1 MISKIHAEIK
11 SAHLELKKNHTQ
23 AINQLSKDAMA
34 YAEGAGG
41 VYVNAKSRIIELQEK
56 IEDKAERIQWLKDA
70 FKEILK
76 KSGGDETKDVKNVQ
90 REKTD
95 AQEIMETLS
104 DLLKDAQKDIRAEWM
119 EANDLAEDLRRR
131 AGLMH
136 ASWVKVKVH
145 EALSNCPYELI
156 EAMALDGAAVQA
168 KLDAMVR
175 ERKEMGPLMSPGIG
189 DVPWIDLLGFRDEP
203 IAGGVRADQLRQL
216 IALEKADAE
225 PERQQELRRM
235 LKQND
240 DKGLACPPGGV

>member
-23 AINQLSKDAMA
+23 AINQLSKDATA

-41 VYVNAKSRIIELQEK
+41 VYVNAKSRIIELEEK

-70 FKEILK
+70 FKELLK

-119 EANDLAEDLRRR
+119 EANDLAHDLRLR
-131 AGLMH
+131 ARLMH
-136 ASWVKVKVH
+136 ESWVNVKVH

-156 EAMALDGAAVQA
+156 EAMALDGDAVQA
-168 KLDAMVR
+168 QLDRLVR
-175 ERKEMGPLMSPGIG
+175 ERKAMGPVMSPDIG
-189 DVPWIDLLGFRDEP
+189 DVPLIDLLGFNDEA
-203 IAGGVRADQLRQL
+203 IAAGARADQLRKL
-216 IALEKADAE
+216 IALEKSGAE
-225 PERQQELRRM
+225 PENQQELRRM
-235 LKQND
+235 LKGYD
-240 DKGLACPPGGV
+240 GKGLACPPGGV